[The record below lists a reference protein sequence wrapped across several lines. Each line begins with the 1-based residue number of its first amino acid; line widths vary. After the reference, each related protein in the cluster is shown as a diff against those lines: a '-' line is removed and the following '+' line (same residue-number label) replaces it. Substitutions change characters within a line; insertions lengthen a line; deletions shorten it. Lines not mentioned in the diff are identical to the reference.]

1 VLILLFPSTFDTH
14 CPAFFQIPAFPS
26 EPYSCWKFNLDLA
39 GKCLCKP
46 RMKIQQDN
54 EENIAKSHINL
65 FISLMT

>member
-1 VLILLFPSTFDTH
+1 LKRTALPY
-14 CPAFFQIPAFPS
+14 FFQIPAP

-46 RMKIQQDN
+46 RMKIQQEN